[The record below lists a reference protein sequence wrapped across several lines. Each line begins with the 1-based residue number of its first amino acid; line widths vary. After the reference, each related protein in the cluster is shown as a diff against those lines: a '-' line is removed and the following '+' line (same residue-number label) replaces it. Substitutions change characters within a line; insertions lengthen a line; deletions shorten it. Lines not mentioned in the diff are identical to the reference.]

1 MRTIVAIA
9 LTVWA
14 LVGPVNSYT
23 ADEMLAEFE
32 AENLTHTERRFLQ
45 MSLAF
50 QGRYVALVDGA
61 WGRGSQI
68 ALNEWAVQSGLD
80 LPVTNLAVMFLATD
94 AIERF
99 NAEGWEQYY
108 LEWLDM
114 SVAVPVG
121 RMRMDPNSGDY
132 ISFTHLSSSL
142 RYSVTVGTLAQ
153 AVQIHDRALGSS
165 LAISTPYTLRRDTV
179 QITSVEQ
186 PEGWLLYA
194 RSDLRR
200 GGWTTILLSATARDS
215 NILRAVSGSIAKG
228 QSATFDLPRDGKIL
242 QGIASLAS
250 IVAESD
256 AEKGRNQEGRRDATR
271 LPVRPLD
278 PPSIA
283 ASEPVVVSNG
293 TGFMVSAEGHLLT
306 NAHVV
311 EGCESL
317 TVAGKPAEV
326 LATDSSFDLA
336 LLKGSPGPA
345 DDVASFAASPAPLN
359 SDITI
364 AGYPLSRWLSGLNVT
379 RGSVTSLKGLAG
391 DATTMQISAP
401 VQPGNSGGP
410 VVDSLGHVVGVVVS
424 KLNAQRV
431 ADATGDIPQNVNFSI
446 RGEIAKL
453 FLFQNGVDPI
463 VGTSSADSLN
473 PVEMAQRLERMTRL
487 VECFGPPR

>member
-32 AENLTHTERRFLQ
+32 AEKLTHTERRFLQ
-45 MSLAF
+45 MALAF

-80 LPVTNLAVMFLATD
+80 LPVTNLAVIFLATD
-94 AIERF
+94 AIEKF

-114 SVAVPVG
+114 SVAVPAG
-121 RMRMDPNSGDY
+121 RMRMEPTSGDY
-132 ISFTHLSSSL
+132 ISFTHLNSSL

-228 QSATFDLPRDGKIL
+228 RQQRLTCPVTGKSFKALRLWHPLSQTPTWIR
-242 QGIASLAS
+242 GAIRRG
-250 IVAESD
+250 AE
-256 AEKGRNQEGRRDATR
+256 TR
-271 LPVRPLD
+271 LSYPSAPQILPLTR
-278 PPSIA
+278 PPS
-283 ASEPVVVSNG
+283 
-293 TGFMVSAEGHLLT
+293 
-306 NAHVV
+306 
-311 EGCESL
+311 
-317 TVAGKPAEV
+317 
-326 LATDSSFDLA
+326 
-336 LLKGSPGPA
+336 
-345 DDVASFAASPAPLN
+345 
-359 SDITI
+359 
-364 AGYPLSRWLSGLNVT
+364 R
-379 RGSVTSLKGLAG
+379 
-391 DATTMQISAP
+391 
-401 VQPGNSGGP
+401 
-410 VVDSLGHVVGVVVS
+410 
-424 KLNAQRV
+424 
-431 ADATGDIPQNVNFSI
+431 
-446 RGEIAKL
+446 
-453 FLFQNGVDPI
+453 
-463 VGTSSADSLN
+463 
-473 PVEMAQRLERMTRL
+473 
-487 VECFGPPR
+487 